1 MRKPFK
7 RPWTHVGET
16 KDPTMPAFDLFSLAI
31 TVALACYIGMLL
43 TGCLRY
49 KKSVGSPKGP
59 RRLPLIGNVHQL
71 STEYMEQTFA
81 RWAHEYGACLYS
93 TTELRS
99 STTLPGDPL
108 LLRFFK
114 TPVLVVNTMHVARE
128 LLDKRGSIYSS
139 RPRTVLFSEMYVALA
154 RMLTHSISI
163 KRRMEW
169 NTIIFLPYDSEHRR
183 KQRKWIQAVFGDHAA
198 LKSYDMI
205 RKRETYKLIQALAQD
220 PGNFVLLIKRCV
232 VA

>member
-1 MRKPFK
+1 
-7 RPWTHVGET
+7 
-16 KDPTMPAFDLFSLAI
+16 MPAFYLFSLAI
-31 TVALACYIGMLL
+31 TVALVALACYAGMLL
-43 TGCLRY
+43 TDCLRY
-49 KKSVGSPKGP
+49 KKSVGSPQGP

-81 RWAHEYGACLYS
+81 RWAHEYGACPLYS
-93 TTELRS
+93 QTELRGS
-99 STTLPGDPL
+99 ITTLPGDPL